1 METSGDVIEF
11 RLLPNNTIK
20 PMQRKDESSLAQEST
35 AIVNYR
41 IGIIESTIQTAQNI
55 PSDRR
60 DELLAMVAGL
70 KSELTHLAETH
81 HEEAA
86 SITRFADASA
96 HEASRSRK
104 NPKLADTA
112 LSGLRASIQGLEDSH
127 PDLVGVVNRF
137 ATALSNMGL

>member
-1 METSGDVIEF
+1 
-11 RLLPNNTIK
+11 
-20 PMQRKDESSLAQEST
+20 MQPKNESSLAEEAS
-35 AIVNYR
+35 AIVGYR
-41 IGIIESTIQTAQNI
+41 IGVIESTIRTAQNI

-60 DELLAMVAGL
+60 DELLAMVARL
-70 KSELTHLAETH
+70 KSELTNLSKTH

-96 HEASRSRK
+96 HEAGRSRK

-112 LSGLRASIQGLEDSH
+112 LSGLRVSIHGLEESH
-127 PDLVGVVNRF
+127 PALVGAVNRF

>member
-1 METSGDVIEF
+1 M
-11 RLLPNNTIK
+11 
-20 PMQRKDESSLAQEST
+20 RKDESSLAQESS
-35 AIVNYR
+35 ALLDYR
-41 IGIIESTIQTAQNI
+41 IGIIESTIQTARNI
-55 PSDRR
+55 PSERR
-60 DELLAMVAGL
+60 NELLAMVAGI
-70 KSELTHLAETH
+70 KSELTNLSKTH

-112 LSGLRASIQGLEDSH
+112 LSGLRVSIHGLEDSH
-127 PDLVGVVNRF
+127 PVLVGAVNRF

>member
-1 METSGDVIEF
+1 MRRE
-11 RLLPNNTIK
+11 
-20 PMQRKDESSLAQEST
+20 DESSLAQESS
-35 AIVNYR
+35 AILDYR
-41 IGIIESTIQTAQNI
+41 IGVIESTIQTARNI
-55 PSDRR
+55 PSERKG
-60 DELLAMVAGL
+60 ELLAMVAGL
-70 KSELTHLAETH
+70 KSELTNLSKTH

-112 LSGLRASIQGLEDSH
+112 LTGLRVSIHGLEDSH
-127 PDLVGVVNRF
+127 PVLVGAVNRF

>member
-1 METSGDVIEF
+1 
-11 RLLPNNTIK
+11 
-20 PMQRKDESSLAQEST
+20 MQREDETSLAQESS
-35 AIVNYR
+35 AIIDYR
-41 IGIIESTIQTAQNI
+41 IGAIESTIETARNI
-55 PSDRR
+55 PRDRR

-70 KSELTHLAETH
+70 KSELTNLSKTH

-86 SITRFADASA
+86 SITRFADAST

-112 LSGLRASIQGLEDSH
+112 LNGLRVSIQGLEDSH
-127 PDLVGVVNRF
+127 PVLVGAVNRF

>member
-1 METSGDVIEF
+1 
-11 RLLPNNTIK
+11 
-20 PMQRKDESSLAQEST
+20 MQRKDESSLAQEST

-70 KSELTHLAETH
+70 KSELTHLSKTH

-112 LSGLRASIQGLEDSH
+112 LSGLRVSIHGLEDSH
-127 PDLVGVVNRF
+127 PNLVGAVNRF

>member
-1 METSGDVIEF
+1 M
-11 RLLPNNTIK
+11 P
-20 PMQRKDESSLAQEST
+20 RKDDSSMAQESS
-35 AIVNYR
+35 AILDYR
-41 IGIIESTIQTAQNI
+41 IGIIESTIETARNI
-55 PSDRR
+55 PRGRR

-70 KSELTHLAETH
+70 KSELTNLSKTH

-86 SITRFADASA
+86 SITRFADAST

-112 LSGLRASIQGLEDSH
+112 LSGLRVSIQGLEDSH
-127 PDLVGVVNRF
+127 PVLVGVVNRF